1 MVPALLCCLSPM
13 LLVLGLPDPCQ
24 DFVARGGM
32 RERWSRKDLVHEPA
46 RSDVDPDGCA
56 RPEKARRVHP
66 VRQVL
71 HVKDVVRT
79 LDLGRHVLCRNEHCS
94 LDRGSR

>member
-1 MVPALLCCLSPM
+1 MVPAFLCGLSPM
-13 LLVLGLPDPCQ
+13 LLVLGHPDPCQ

-46 RSDVDPDGCA
+46 RSDVDPDGCT

-66 VRQVL
+66 IRKVL
-71 HVKDVVRT
+71 RVQDVVCS
-79 LDLGRHVLCRNEHCS
+79 LDLGRPVLCRNEHRS

>member
-1 MVPALLCCLSPM
+1 MVPAFLCCLSPM
-13 LLVLGLPDPCQ
+13 LLVLGHPDHFQ
-24 DFVARGGM
+24 DFVARGGL
-32 RERWSRKDLVHEPA
+32 RERWGWKDLVHEPA

-71 HVKDVVRT
+71 RVQDVVCT
-79 LDLGRHVLCRNEHCS
+79 LDLGRPVLCRNEHRS